1 MCVYVL
7 LCVRVP
13 VGQTFTFDKA
23 LAERLYSVV
32 RENSAGRP
40 ALVFCNSRKVC
51 QLAAG
56 QVTAHAGAALLQNAA
71 HRDHLIHVAAQLGDK
86 ALAAMVRVGVGY
98 HDASLEVSDK
108 RAVES
113 LFAEGALLVLCATTG
128 LAQGVNLPARLVVL
142 MNTAKYS
149 SVAGGYEE
157 YSRIEIMQMA
167 GRAGRP
173 QFDDQGICVVMTRED
188 MRHR

>member
-1 MCVYVL
+1 MGKV
-7 LCVRVP
+7 
-13 VGQTFTFDKA
+13 FAFDKA
-23 LAERLYSVV
+23 LTERVYSVV
-32 RENSAGRP
+32 RENGGGRP

-51 QLAAG
+51 QQAAG
-56 QVTAHAGAALLQNAA
+56 QVAVQAGSALLQSAV
-71 HRDHLIHVAAQLGDK
+71 HRDHLIHAAAQLGDR
-86 ALAAMVRVGVGY
+86 ALSDMVRVGVGY

-149 SVAGGYEE
+149 SAAGGYEE
-157 YSRIEIMQMA
+157 YSRIEVMQMA